1 VEIPG
6 PDAAPLTNPEG
17 RLVLVPSQIGPQCTL
32 QIKDLPGSKILWEA
46 DKKVVIG
53 KSVKVEISPGDRRA
67 IVIVIGGVIDRARG

>member
-17 RLVLVPSQIGPQCTL
+17 RLLLVPSQIGPQCTL
-32 QIKDLPGSKILWEA
+32 QIKNFPDSKIRWEA
-46 DKKVVIG
+46 DKKVVIE
-53 KSVKVEISPGDRRA
+53 KSVEVEINPGDRRA